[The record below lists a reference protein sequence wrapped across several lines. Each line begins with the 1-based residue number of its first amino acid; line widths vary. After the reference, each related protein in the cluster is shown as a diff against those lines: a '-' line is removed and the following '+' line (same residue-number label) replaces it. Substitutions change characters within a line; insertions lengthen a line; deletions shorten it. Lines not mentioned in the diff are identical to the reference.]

1 MNIQMQLGGVCILL
15 LLLYFYK
22 RQGNLGLYISRIFLR
37 SLYITFCCL
46 VLDILSIVLIV
57 HQDSVPI
64 WLVKAECKAYLVSLV
79 ATGYMALLYANA
91 DIRHLAKADKFTIR
105 VTIAVAAVAVLIF
118 VSPISIFYDGGNVV
132 YTYGPA
138 CSATYVGA
146 LVLILATLAKLFV
159 QGRQMNP
166 KRRNAIAL
174 WLIIWIVAAL
184 TQFLN
189 SKLLLV
195 GFAGAIGMMI
205 LFFEL
210 ENPEIYIDRSTGFYN
225 SYALVEF
232 IRQRYLLGNNCYGI
246 LVSLENMQKKNI
258 PLAKMEA
265 AMAEIVQFIRQ
276 LPDTTVFKTDDR
288 EFSLSFENTE
298 AFEKARDII
307 YSRFL
312 EGWLKNSP
320 DNPGGEPVF
329 LQPHYL
335 FIPSGNVAKSAEE
348 MLGLLK
354 HFRLHCAESSESYIL
369 TLDENTI
376 AKKRKRD
383 EMLET
388 IILAMNEDRVEVFYQ
403 PIYSTSKKK
412 FVSAEALVR
421 IRRPDG
427 SIIPPGLFIPI
438 AEETGLIGK
447 IGNIVFEKTCRFIK
461 ENDIEKYG
469 IEYIEVNLSVVQCEN
484 KALAEEYIGIMKKY
498 DLPSRSINLEITES
512 AAIARKNI
520 LLDNMHKLIDYGVG
534 FSLDDFGNGQSNL
547 NYIVDMPVQ
556 IVKFDHD
563 MTQAYF
569 ETEKAQFVLQ
579 AATNMIHDMQLKT
592 VAEGVET
599 AEQLAVLVA
608 LGIDYIQGYYF
619 SKPIEANAFI
629 EFIRERN

>member
-91 DIRHLAKADKFTIR
+91 DIRHLAKADKFTVR

-118 VSPISIFYDGGNVV
+118 ISPISIFYDGGNVV

-447 IGNIVFEKTCRFIK
+447 IGTIVFEKTCRFIK

-498 DLPSRSINLEITES
+498 DLPSKFINLEITES

>member
-1 MNIQMQLGGVCILL
+1 MNIQMQLGGICILL

-22 RQGNLGLYISRIFLR
+22 RQGTLGLYISRLFLR
-37 SLYITFCCL
+37 ALYITFCCL

-57 HQDSVPI
+57 NQDIVPI
-64 WLVKAECKAYLVSLV
+64 WIVKAECKAYLVSLIS
-79 ATGYMALLYANA
+79 TGYMALLYTNA

-105 VTIAVAAVAVLIF
+105 LTVAVAGVAVLIF
-118 VSPISIFYDGGNVV
+118 ISPISIFYEGGNIA

-138 CSATYVGA
+138 CIATYAGA
-146 LVLILATLAKLFV
+146 LILIAATLLKLYV
-159 QGRQMNP
+159 HGRQMNP

-174 WLIIWIVAAL
+174 WLIIWIIAAL

-189 SKLLLV
+189 SELLLV

-210 ENPEIYIDRSTGFYN
+210 ENPEIYIDKATGFYN

-232 IRQRYLLGNNCYGI
+232 IRQRYLLGKNCYGV
-246 LVSLENMQKKNI
+246 LVSLENIQKTNI
-258 PLAKMEA
+258 PLIKVEA

-276 LPDTTVFKTDDR
+276 LPDTMVFKTDDR
-288 EFSLSFENTE
+288 EFSLSFENAE
-298 AFEKARDII
+298 AFEKVRGMVCR
-307 YSRFL
+307 RFQQ
-312 EGWLKNSP
+312 GWLENTP
-320 DNPGGEPVF
+320 DNPNGEPVF

-335 FIPSGNVAKSAEE
+335 FIPSGNVAKNAEE
-348 MLGLLK
+348 MLGLLR
-354 HFRLHCAESSESYIL
+354 HFRLHCADLSESYIL
-369 TLDENTI
+369 TLDEKTI
-376 AKKRKRD
+376 AQKREREK
-383 EMLET
+383 MLET

-447 IGNIVFEKTCRFIK
+447 IGEIVFEKTCRFIK

-469 IEYIEVNLSVVQCEN
+469 LEYIEVNLSVVQCEN
-484 KALAEEYIGIMKKY
+484 KSLAEEYINIMKKY
-498 DLPSRSINLEITES
+498 NLPPKYINLEITES

-520 LLDNMHKLIDYGVG
+520 LLENMRKLINYGVE

-569 ETEKAQFVLQ
+569 ETEKAQFVLE

-599 AEQLAVLVA
+599 AEQLAVLED

-619 SKPIEANAFI
+619 SKPIESNAFI

>member
-498 DLPSRSINLEITES
+498 DLPSRFINLEITES

>member
-498 DLPSRSINLEITES
+498 DLPSRFINLEITES

-608 LGIDYIQGYYF
+608 LGIDYIRGYYF

>member
-1 MNIQMQLGGVCILL
+1 MNIQMQLGGIGILL

-22 RQGNLGLYISRIFLR
+22 RQGTLGLYISRLFMR
-37 SLYITFCCL
+37 TLYVTFVCL

-57 HQDSVPI
+57 NQDIVPLWI
-64 WLVKAECKAYLVSLV
+64 VRTECKAYLVSLV

-105 VTIAVAAVAVLIF
+105 LTFAVVGTALLIF
-118 VSPISIFYDGGNVV
+118 AAPISIFYEGGSIA

-138 CSATYVGA
+138 CTATYIGA
-146 LVLILATLAKLFV
+146 LILIAATLCKLYIH
-159 QGRQMNP
+159 GRQMNP

-174 WLIIWIVAAL
+174 WLIIWIIAAL

-189 SKLLLV
+189 SELLLV
-195 GFAGAIGMMI
+195 GFAGAMGMMI

-232 IRQRYLLGNNCYGI
+232 IKQQYLLGKNCYGI
-246 LVSLENMQKKNI
+246 MVSLDNIQKQNI
-258 PLAKMEA
+258 PIPKKEA
-265 AMAEIVQFIRQ
+265 AMGEIVQFIRQ
-276 LPDTTVFKTDDR
+276 LPDTMVFKTDDR
-288 EFSLSFENTE
+288 EFSLSFENPET
-298 AFEKARDII
+298 FEKVRALVCG
-307 YSRFL
+307 RFQQ
-312 EGWLKNSP
+312 GWLADSP
-320 DNPGGEPVF
+320 DSPDQEP
-329 LQPHYL
+329 LLIQPHYL

-348 MLGLLK
+348 MLGLLR
-354 HFRLHCAESSESYIL
+354 HFRLHCADLSESYIL
-369 TLDENTI
+369 TLDEKTI
-376 AKKRKRD
+376 AEKRARE

-388 IILAMNEDRVEVFYQ
+388 ILNAMKEDRVEVFYQ
-403 PIYSTSKKK
+403 PIYSTAKKK

-421 IRRPDG
+421 IRRTDG

-438 AEETGLIGK
+438 AEETGLIGR
-447 IGNIVFEKTCRFIK
+447 IGAIVFEKTCRFIK

-469 IEYIEVNLSVVQCEN
+469 IEYIEVNLSVVQCECRS
-484 KALAEEYIGIMKKY
+484 LAEEYINIMKKH
-498 DLPSRSINLEITES
+498 DLPPRFINLEITES

-520 LLDNMHKLIDYGVG
+520 LLENMRRLIDYGVE

-563 MTQAYF
+563 MTQSYF

-599 AEQLAVLVA
+599 AEQLTVLEG

-619 SKPIEANAFI
+619 SKPIEAG
-629 EFIRERN
+629 EFITFLKERN

>member
-498 DLPSRSINLEITES
+498 DLPSRFINLEITES

-608 LGIDYIQGYYF
+608 LGIDYIQGYY
-619 SKPIEANAFI
+619 SSQPIEANAFI

>member
-57 HQDSVPI
+57 HQDSIPI

-138 CSATYVGA
+138 CSATYAGA

-498 DLPSRSINLEITES
+498 DLPSRFINLEITES

-520 LLDNMHKLIDYGVG
+520 LLDNMHRLIDYGVG